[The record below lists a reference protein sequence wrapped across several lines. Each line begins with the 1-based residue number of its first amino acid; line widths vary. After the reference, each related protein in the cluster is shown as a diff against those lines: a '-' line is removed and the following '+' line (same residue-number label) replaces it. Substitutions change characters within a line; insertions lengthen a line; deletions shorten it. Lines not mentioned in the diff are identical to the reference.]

1 MKNAILYLI
10 LIFSFSAKSQMNFKS
25 EVNAIQ
31 EKNKHLI
38 KTENKHVVFTGSSSI
53 RIWENLFEIFKDS
66 TIVNT
71 GFGGSK
77 ASDLLYYIDELVI
90 NFNPK
95 KVVIYEGDNDINSGQ
110 EINFI
115 YKNILKIIE
124 RIKDKNDKIK
134 IILISAKP
142 SISRW
147 HLRDKYIQLNQKY
160 RELANKSDF
169 IEFADTWSVMIEN
182 GVLKKDIFI
191 EDGLHLNEKGYEIW
205 EKTLKKVFYK

>member
-95 KVVIYEGDNDINSGQ
+95 KVVIYEGDNDISSGQ

-147 HLRDKYIQLNQKY
+147 HLKDKYIQLNQKY

-169 IEFADTWSVMIEN
+169 IEFADTWSAMIEN
-182 GVLKKDIFI
+182 GVLKKNIFI

-205 EKTLKKVFYK
+205 EKTLKEVFYK

>member
-1 MKNAILYLI
+1 MKNDILYLI

-38 KTENKHVVFTGSSSI
+38 KTENKHIVFTGSSSI

-66 TIVNT
+66 TIINT

-169 IEFADTWSVMIEN
+169 IEFADTWSAMIEN

>member
-38 KTENKHVVFTGSSSI
+38 KTENKHIVFTGSSSI

-169 IEFADTWSVMIEN
+169 IEFADTWSAMIEN

>member
-25 EVNAIQ
+25 EVETIQ
-31 EKNKHLI
+31 ETNKHLI

-95 KVVIYEGDNDINSGQ
+95 KVVIYEGDNDISSGQ

-147 HLRDKYIQLNQKY
+147 HLRYKYIQLNQKY

-169 IEFADTWSVMIEN
+169 IEFADTWSAMIEN

>member
-10 LIFSFSAKSQMNFKS
+10 LIFSFSAKSQVNFKS

-66 TIVNT
+66 TIINT

-110 EINFI
+110 DINFI

-147 HLRDKYIQLNQKY
+147 HLRYKYIQLNQKY

-169 IEFADTWSVMIEN
+169 IEFADTWSAMIEN

>member
-66 TIVNT
+66 TIINT

-169 IEFADTWSVMIEN
+169 IEFADTWSAMIEN

>member
-147 HLRDKYIQLNQKY
+147 HLRYKYIQLNQKY

-169 IEFADTWSVMIEN
+169 IEFADTWSAMVEN

>member
-25 EVNAIQ
+25 EVNVIQ

-38 KTENKHVVFTGSSSI
+38 KTENKHIVFTGSSSI

-66 TIVNT
+66 TIINT

-169 IEFADTWSVMIEN
+169 IEFADTWSAMIEN

>member
-10 LIFSFSAKSQMNFKS
+10 LIFSFSAKSQVNFKS

-95 KVVIYEGDNDINSGQ
+95 KVVIYEGDNDISSGQ

-169 IEFADTWSVMIEN
+169 IEFADTWSAMVEN

>member
-1 MKNAILYLI
+1 MKNDILYLI

-169 IEFADTWSVMIEN
+169 IEFADTWSAMVEN

>member
-1 MKNAILYLI
+1 MKNDILYLI

-169 IEFADTWSVMIEN
+169 IEFADTWSAMIEN

>member
-1 MKNAILYLI
+1 MKNDILYLI

-110 EINFI
+110 DINFI

-124 RIKDKNDKIK
+124 RIKDKNHKIK

-169 IEFADTWSVMIEN
+169 IEFADTWSAMIEN

>member
-110 EINFI
+110 DINFI

-169 IEFADTWSVMIEN
+169 IEFADTWSAMIEN

>member
-38 KTENKHVVFTGSSSI
+38 KTENKHIVFTGSSSI

-66 TIVNT
+66 TIINT

-169 IEFADTWSVMIEN
+169 IEFADTWSAMIEN

>member
-10 LIFSFSAKSQMNFKS
+10 LIFSFSAKSQVNFKS

-169 IEFADTWSVMIEN
+169 IEFADTWSAMIEN

>member
-1 MKNAILYLI
+1 MKNDILYLI

-110 EINFI
+110 DINFI

-169 IEFADTWSVMIEN
+169 IEFADTWSAMIEN

>member
-1 MKNAILYLI
+1 
-10 LIFSFSAKSQMNFKS
+10 MNFKS

-66 TIVNT
+66 AIVNT

-124 RIKDKNDKIK
+124 KIKDKNDEIK

-169 IEFADTWSVMIEN
+169 IEFADTWSAMIES
-182 GVLKKDIFI
+182 GILKKDIFI

-205 EKTLKKVFYK
+205 EETLKKVFYK

>member
-25 EVNAIQ
+25 EVNVIQ

-95 KVVIYEGDNDINSGQ
+95 KVVIYEGDNDIN
-110 EINFI
+110 
-115 YKNILKIIE
+115 
-124 RIKDKNDKIK
+124 
-134 IILISAKP
+134 
-142 SISRW
+142 
-147 HLRDKYIQLNQKY
+147 
-160 RELANKSDF
+160 
-169 IEFADTWSVMIEN
+169 
-182 GVLKKDIFI
+182 
-191 EDGLHLNEKGYEIW
+191 
-205 EKTLKKVFYK
+205 

>member
-38 KTENKHVVFTGSSSI
+38 KTENKHIVFTGSSSI

-169 IEFADTWSVMIEN
+169 IEFADTWSAMIEN
-182 GVLKKDIFI
+182 GVLKKNIFI

-205 EKTLKKVFYK
+205 EKTLKEVFYK

>member
-110 EINFI
+110 DINFI

-124 RIKDKNDKIK
+124 RIKNKNDKIK

-169 IEFADTWSVMIEN
+169 IEFADTWSAMVEN

>member
-66 TIVNT
+66 TIINT

-169 IEFADTWSVMIEN
+169 IEFADTWSAMVEN

>member
-10 LIFSFSAKSQMNFKS
+10 LIFSFSAKSQVNFKS

-95 KVVIYEGDNDINSGQ
+95 KVVIYEGDNDISSGQ

-147 HLRDKYIQLNQKY
+147 HLKDKYIQLNQKY

-169 IEFADTWSVMIEN
+169 IEFADTWSAMVEN

>member
-1 MKNAILYLI
+1 
-10 LIFSFSAKSQMNFKS
+10 MNFKS

-95 KVVIYEGDNDINSGQ
+95 KVVIYEGDNDISSGQ

-124 RIKDKNDKIK
+124 RIKDENDKIK

-147 HLRDKYIQLNQKY
+147 HLKDKYIQLNQKY

-169 IEFADTWSVMIEN
+169 IEFADTWSAMIEN
-182 GVLKKDIFI
+182 GVLKKNIFI

-205 EKTLKKVFYK
+205 EKTLKEVFYK

>member
-10 LIFSFSAKSQMNFKS
+10 LIFSFSAKSQVNFKS

-95 KVVIYEGDNDINSGQ
+95 KVVIYEGDNDISSGQ

-147 HLRDKYIQLNQKY
+147 HLKDKYIQLNQKY
-160 RELANKSDF
+160 RDLANKSDF
-169 IEFADTWSVMIEN
+169 IEFADTWSAMIEN
-182 GVLKKDIFI
+182 GVLKKNIFI

-205 EKTLKKVFYK
+205 EKTLKEVFYK

>member
-169 IEFADTWSVMIEN
+169 IEFADTWSAMIEN

>member
-25 EVNAIQ
+25 EVEAIQ
-31 EKNKHLI
+31 KTNEHLI
-38 KTENKHVVFTGSSSI
+38 KTENKHIVFTGSSSI
-53 RIWENLFEIFKDS
+53 RIWENLFEIFGDS

-77 ASDLLYYIDELVI
+77 ASDLLYYIDELI
-90 NFNPK
+90 LNFNPK
-95 KVVIYEGDNDINSGQ
+95 KVVIYEGDNDISSGQ

-169 IEFADTWSVMIEN
+169 IEFADTWSAMIEN
-182 GVLKKDIFI
+182 GVLKKNIFI
-191 EDGLHLNEKGYEIW
+191 EDGLHLNQKGYEIW
-205 EKTLKKVFYK
+205 EKTLKEVFYK

>member
-25 EVNAIQ
+25 EVNVIQ
-31 EKNKHLI
+31 EKNKNLI

-169 IEFADTWSVMIEN
+169 IEFADTWSAMVEN

>member
-1 MKNAILYLI
+1 
-10 LIFSFSAKSQMNFKS
+10 MNFKS

-66 TIVNT
+66 TIINT

-124 RIKDKNDKIK
+124 RIKDKNHKIK

-169 IEFADTWSVMIEN
+169 IEFADTWSAMIEN

>member
-10 LIFSFSAKSQMNFKS
+10 LIFSFSAKSQVNFKS

-95 KVVIYEGDNDINSGQ
+95 KVVIYEGDNDISSGQ

-147 HLRDKYIQLNQKY
+147 HLKDKYIQLNQKY

-169 IEFADTWSVMIEN
+169 IEFADTWSAMIEN
-182 GVLKKDIFI
+182 GVLKKNIFI

-205 EKTLKKVFYK
+205 EKTLKEVFYK

>member
-1 MKNAILYLI
+1 MKNDILYLI

-38 KTENKHVVFTGSSSI
+38 KTENKHIVFTGSSSI

-66 TIVNT
+66 TIINT

-124 RIKDKNDKIK
+124 RIKDKNHKIK

-169 IEFADTWSVMIEN
+169 IEFADTWSAMIEN

>member
-38 KTENKHVVFTGSSSI
+38 KTENKHIVFTGSSSI

-66 TIVNT
+66 TIINT

>member
-25 EVNAIQ
+25 EVEAIQ
-31 EKNKHLI
+31 KTNEHLI
-38 KTENKHVVFTGSSSI
+38 KTENKHIVFTGSSSI

-147 HLRDKYIQLNQKY
+147 HLRDKYIRLNQKY
-160 RELANKSDF
+160 KELANRSDF
-169 IEFADTWSVMIEN
+169 IEFADTWSAMIEN